1 MEPLVS
7 VYCLVYN
14 HEKYIKDCLE
24 GFVKQETSFPYEI
37 YVHDDASTD
46 KSADIIREYANI
58 YPNIIKPIFQEE
70 ISIQKV

>member
-70 ISIQKV
+70 NQ